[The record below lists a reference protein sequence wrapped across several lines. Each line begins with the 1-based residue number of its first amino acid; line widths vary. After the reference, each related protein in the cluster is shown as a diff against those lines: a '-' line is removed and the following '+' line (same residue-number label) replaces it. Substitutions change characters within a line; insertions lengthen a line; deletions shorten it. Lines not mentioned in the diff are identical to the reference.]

1 MSLYTA
7 RYPVSDTARYGRRI
21 HKDTFPSLWSYAP
34 DSRDAPSIP
43 NQSFATRLSR
53 PTMQAAPC
61 PNWYARLVPSQ
72 WLADRSYPL
81 YRGSDRSFIFGCQ
94 TSEGLD
100 WTLAQTSRPLTLAS
114 VPQWRIPGPWGFAH
128 ASHGCGILNTTTVS
142 ILLSPAIWY
151 KCKGI
156 HLRRF
161 PYTVNPSTTETM
173 YTTF

>member
-1 MSLYTA
+1 
-7 RYPVSDTARYGRRI
+7 
-21 HKDTFPSLWSYAP
+21 
-34 DSRDAPSIP
+34 
-43 NQSFATRLSR
+43 
-53 PTMQAAPC
+53 MQAAPC

-72 WLADRSYPL
+72 WQSAWSYRPYRRSMRYL
-81 YRGSDRSFIFGCQ
+81 IFCCQ
-94 TSEGLD
+94 TSEVLD

-142 ILLSPAIWY
+142 ILPSPAIWY

-161 PYTVNPSTTETM
+161 PYTVNPSTTEIL
-173 YTTF
+173 YTIPQVATTLCASVHHSRQSYPLATVYSRPMV